1 MPRYTIRVAET
12 RTYNTTYTVEADS
25 PDEAVTKVEA
35 GETLEE
41 TDGSLQA
48 IEAREVIST
57 PHLIK

>member
-12 RTYNTTYTVEADS
+12 CTYNTTYTVEADS